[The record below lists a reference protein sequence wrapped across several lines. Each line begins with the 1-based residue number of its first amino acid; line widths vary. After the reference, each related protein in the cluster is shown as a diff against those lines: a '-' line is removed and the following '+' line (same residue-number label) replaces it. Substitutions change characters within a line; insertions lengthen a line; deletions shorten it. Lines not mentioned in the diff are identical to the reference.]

1 MPKIILKDGS
11 EFIVDQAILEEN
23 ILPAQP
29 DEMIQL
35 GKTYFKKSSIEI
47 IHDDEKEKDTDTKDV
62 IDKNIPIFA
71 SSGIRILAYII
82 DLFFV
87 FVYAVIIFVIIGFLG
102 GLTENALLLDIINTS
117 GSEYDFIY
125 TLIYLSYFI
134 FSFVFFG
141 NTLGGYML
149 GVKIVNINGE
159 SSSRIKLAFR
169 SIFIGFPFGLGF
181 IKVFFDKNNQAIH
194 DEAFNTVVVNKKSN
208 YKAFLGTNKIKIK
221 NHRSL
226 TLTKKP

>member
-1 MPKIILKDGS
+1 MPKIILKDGA

-35 GKTYFKKSSIEI
+35 GKNFFKKSSIEI

-62 IDKNIPIFA
+62 MDKNIPTFA

-141 NTLGGYML
+141 NTLGGYIL
-149 GVKIVNINGE
+149 GIKIVNINGE

-208 YKAFLGTNKIKIK
+208 YKEFLGTNKIKIK
-221 NHRSL
+221 KHRSL
-226 TLTKKP
+226 TLTKRP

>member
-11 EFIVDQAILEEN
+11 EFIVDQSILEEN

-35 GKTYFKKSSIEI
+35 GKNYFKKSSIEI
-47 IHDDEKEKDTDTKDV
+47 IHGDEKEKDTDTKDI

-87 FVYAVIIFVIIGFLG
+87 FIYAVIIFVIIGFLG

-117 GSEYDFIY
+117 RSEYDFIY

-141 NTLGGYML
+141 NTLAGYML
-149 GVKIVNINGE
+149 GIKIVNINGE

>member
-11 EFIVDQAILEEN
+11 EFIVDKDIFNEKILS
-23 ILPAQP
+23 AKP

-35 GKTYFKKSSIEI
+35 GKNFFKKSSIEI
-47 IHDDEKEKDTDTKDV
+47 IHGDEKEKDIDTKDV

-71 SSGIRILAYII
+71 SSGIRILAYIMDVI
-82 DLFFV
+82 FFLLYSFFIGFV
-87 FVYAVIIFVIIGFLG
+87 FAYIMPEIIEL
-102 GLTENALLLDIINTS
+102 IINDESSLS
-117 GSEYDFIY
+117 G
-125 TLIYLSYFI
+125 YLLTFSYF
-134 FSFVFFG
+134 FLSFLLFG
-141 NTLGGYML
+141 NTLGGYIL
-149 GVKIVNINGE
+149 GIKIVNINGE

-208 YKAFLGTNKIKIK
+208 YKKFLGTNKIRIK
-221 NHRSL
+221 KHRSL
-226 TLTKKP
+226 TLTKRP